1 MKKILSIFFLIIL
14 SHLIVAQTAEGG
26 GAYIQASGKLI
37 NCVIT
42 KNYAINGFGV
52 SGTVGGIVT
61 NCTITNNYYLNQ
73 AIINSGDML
82 LSDGSVYSPSY
93 DTNGN
98 IIFPLPLNVQA
109 VCFWSNGNNDFL
121 NAKAWFI
128 AVDETTLMWTPVVNN
143 NQVNITN
150 LFDYGNPVGAIADQ
164 DGAGNTAKIIS
175 DSHFLGSLNS
185 TNCAAYYCNQYGG
198 TPGIW
203 YLPSLGQLQQ
213 LYNSLTT
220 TNKVLNALVKTPI
233 SITRYWSSTEVTDW
247 GAWCYDFTY
256 NGVVWSPQNQISKGN
271 PLKVRAIRSL
281 QQSN

>member
-1 MKKILSIFFLIIL
+1 MILSR
-14 SHLIVAQTAEGG
+14 SIVAQTAEGG

-37 NCVIT
+37 NCIVT

-52 SGTVGGIVT
+52 SGPVGGIVT

-98 IIFPLPLNVQA
+98 IIPPLPSNVQA
-109 VCFWSNGNNDFL
+109 VCFWSNGNNNFL

-128 AVDETTLMWTPVVNN
+128 AVIETSLIWTPANSSYQ
-143 NQVNITN
+143 QVDITN
-150 LFDYGNPVGAIADQ
+150 LFDYSTPVSAIADQ

-175 DSHFLGSLNS
+175 DSQISGLLNS
-185 TNCAAYYCNQYGG
+185 TNCAAYYCNQYG

-203 YLPSLGQLQQ
+203 YLPSLGQMQQ
-213 LYNSLTT
+213 LYNSLIT
-220 TNKVLNALVKTPI
+220 TNKVLNALGKTPI
-233 SITRYWSSTEVTDW
+233 STTTQYWSSTELSQW
-247 GAWCYDFTY
+247 EAWYYDFSS
-256 NGVVWSPQNQISKGN
+256 NGVTSGDHANKGTTSI
-271 PLKVRAIRSL
+271 KVRAMRSL

>member
-1 MKKILSIFFLIIL
+1 MVL
-14 SHLIVAQTAEGG
+14 SHSIVAQTAEGG
-26 GAYIQASGKLI
+26 GAYIQTSGKLI
-37 NCVIT
+37 NCVVT
-42 KNYAINGFGV
+42 KNYASNGFGV
-52 SGTVGGIVT
+52 SGTSGNVI

-98 IIFPLPLNVQA
+98 IIPPLPSNVQA

-128 AVDETTLMWTPVVNN
+128 AVAETSLIWAPLVNYQ
-143 NQVNITN
+143 QVDITN
-150 LFDYGNPVGAIADQ
+150 LYDYSTPVSAIADQ
-164 DGAGNTAKIIS
+164 DGAGNTNKIIS
-175 DSHFLGSLNS
+175 DGQFSGSLNS

-203 YLPSLGQLQQ
+203 YLPSIGQLQQ
-213 LYNSLTT
+213 LYNSLIKV
-220 TNKVLNALVKTPI
+220 NKVLNALGKTQI
-233 SITRYWSSTEVTDW
+233 SAVPYWTSTEGANW
-247 GAWCYDFTY
+247 GAWNYDFSS
-256 NGVVWSPQNQISKGN
+256 NGVGYSNLIDKGTSI
-271 PLKVRAIRSL
+271 KVRAMRSL